1 MASSRVANRKAVKM
15 QITQLL
21 SKWSFIRTLR
31 LGLGLLAGYN
41 GIIEHDYLL
50 LAIGAVLIFQAFTN
64 TGCSFGSN
72 SSCAVPPPSKKVDK

>member
-1 MASSRVANRKAVKM
+1 MASARVAYRKVINM

-21 SKWSFIRTLR
+21 GKWSFIRTLR

-41 GIIEHDYLL
+41 GIVEHDYLL
-50 LAIGAVLIFQAFTN
+50 LAIGAVLIFQALTN

-72 SSCAVPPPSKKVDK
+72 SSCAVPPSKKVNK

>member
-1 MASSRVANRKAVKM
+1 MASARIAYRVVINM
-15 QITQLL
+15 QVTQILG
-21 SKWSFIRTLR
+21 KWSFIRTLR

-50 LAIGAVLIFQAFTN
+50 LAIAAVLVFQSLTN

-72 SSCAVPPPSKKVDK
+72 SSCALPPSKKDDK